1 MGIYA
6 FEGIGVILP
15 LENQMQTP
23 QDLRG
28 WNGVLN
34 TSMIFVTCLYYAV
47 GFFGYL
53 QYGDDVEG
61 SVTLNLP
68 VEESLAQV
76 IIVMFSIAI
85 FFTYAIQFYVPLE
98 ILVPFA
104 QAKARQFNVVDKDVT
119 VDFVLRY
126 ILILITFIFAAIIP
140 RLDLFI
146 SLVGALSSSA
156 LALLA
161 PRSSTPCCFGMSTGE
176 GEGAT

>member
-1 MGIYA
+1 MSFILLRFSNSTSFLFRSQLPLFFGTAIYA

-68 VEESLAQV
+68 VEES
-76 IIVMFSIAI
+76 
-85 FFTYAIQFYVPLE
+85 
-98 ILVPFA
+98 
-104 QAKARQFNVVDKDVT
+104 
-119 VDFVLRY
+119 
-126 ILILITFIFAAIIP
+126 
-140 RLDLFI
+140 
-146 SLVGALSSSA
+146 
-156 LALLA
+156 
-161 PRSSTPCCFGMSTGE
+161 
-176 GEGAT
+176 